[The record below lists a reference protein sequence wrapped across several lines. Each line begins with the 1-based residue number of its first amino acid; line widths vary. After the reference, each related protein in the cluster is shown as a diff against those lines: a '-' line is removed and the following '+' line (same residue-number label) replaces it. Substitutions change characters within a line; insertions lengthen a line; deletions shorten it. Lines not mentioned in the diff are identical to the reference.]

1 MKSIASLLACSI
13 LTTWV
18 VAIAIFSV
26 QNATLVSLKFLGY
39 ESIKLPVGVVLAF
52 GSGLGV
58 MGGAFTLPL
67 LNSLNRPSN
76 NSRSDN
82 YDNDYEEEIPKDNPS
97 SGSDWL
103 ETGSQDW

>member
-18 VAIAIFSV
+18 MAIAIFSV
-26 QNATLVSLKFLGY
+26 QNATPISLKFLGY

-52 GSGLGV
+52 SSAIGV

-67 LNSLNRPSN
+67 VERLNSPSN
-76 NSRSDN
+76 NSGFD
-82 YDNDYEEEIPKDNPS
+82 DYEEDIEEDIQDGAN
-97 SGSDWL
+97 DWL
-103 ETGSQDW
+103 ETGSKDW